1 MKLKEPESDCNQV
14 KRRLCEFLKK
24 REEELSSTHENL
36 QFIAVNQE
44 GYYYSDEGLQGVW
57 YRSKDL
63 QDADIKS
70 FLTLDWIT
78 NENQSDPFDGGDG
91 TVFQKQCIQQPEH
104 DVCGGQ
110 QRNEDVRG
118 YRCRGAEDSGS
129 NSASDPGIG
138 SLCDEIPEQQPP
150 AGKENPDSCDDRQR
164 IFRRCAECLQCGHE
178 RTHSKTGGYE
188 GTDKNSVESS
198 DGRRSGRN
206 FKLKK
211 SGRVFIMDG
220 KNKTERRC
228 RYA

>member
-1 MKLKEPESDCNQV
+1 MRV
-14 KRRLCEFLKK
+14 
-24 REEELSSTHENL
+24 
-36 QFIAVNQE
+36 
-44 GYYYSDEGLQGVW
+44 LQGVW

-70 FLTLDWIT
+70 FLTSDWIT
-78 NENQSDPFDGGDG
+78 NENQMVFARKLQSQLVVDGSII
-91 TVFQKQCIQQPEH
+91 THFILIRSMEEMAPYFSKQCIQQPEH

-129 NSASDPGIG
+129 NSASDPGSG

-150 AGKENPDSCDDRQR
+150 AGKENPDSCDDSQR

-188 GTDKNSVESS
+188 GTDKNSAESS

-220 KNKTERRC
+220 KNKTERQC